1 MLEQLTLAFK
11 VIGDGLD
18 SLKKIDAQIDALKN
32 SMNNAKNSINSA
44 FSGLKSKINSVKQSI
59 ISFKNKISSTFSAL
73 KAKIVAN
80 FPAISKLRNGFIG
93 LRRGLGNFGN
103 YAQQQFQNSQNKAS
117 SFWRILRRIA
127 ATLAAGFTIKTAIE
141 GAGNIEQYRNTLE
154 TVLKDS
160 DMARKKLAWASRF
173 ANKTPF
179 ETEEVVGGMTKLQS
193 YGIEGDRILKTTNRT
208 YLEMIGDMAS
218 GMGKSFD
225 QAIEAIADARTGE
238 LERLKEFGITK
249 NMIAEFGK
257 SKGLEIFNSKGQIND
272 LELFNKTLFEMMDSR
287 FGGAMEKQAKT
298 FKGGLSTISGAAKSA
313 LSTLAGVNEFG
324 DIVENSPFQILRDK
338 VIIPFANTLV
348 RLQED
353 GTFTRWAENL
363 SNIFGEIINVGGKV
377 IDFIVKWKEVL
388 IPLASAFTGMLVIHE
403 VVKGIG
409 ALKNAMSFTMNSYM
423 LAIGAAITIG
433 VLLYRNWDL
442 IKAKLATLWGSIKA
456 FGVKIKDFFIKIWEK
471 IKSFGKALW
480 DLGKKM
486 FMLFTPFGLIITI
499 GKLVI
504 ENWDLIKAKL
514 AALWG
519 SIKAFGVKI
528 KDFFVKIWEKIKAF
542 GKALWD
548 IGKKMFML
556 FTPFGL
562 IIRVGKLII
571 ENWDLIKAKLAAL
584 WGSIKAFGVKIK
596 DFFVKIWEKIKAFG
610 KALWDI
616 GKKMFMLFTPFG
628 LIIRVGKLII
638 ENWDLIKAKLAA
650 LWGSIKA
657 FGVKI
662 KDFFIKIWEKI
673 KDFGKAL
680 WDVGK
685 KMFMLFTP
693 FGLIITIGKLVIENW
708 DLIKAKFKE
717 LGSYLYNKILD
728 IGNFFVGLRDK
739 AVDIFFKLI
748 DKLKEVWETMKS
760 TAASAFD
767 FILDYVAKIW
777 ENIKGFFSNLGQKI
791 KSLPGISWFF
801 DDSGEKK
808 ATTER
813 VYFEDTP
820 VVDGTHKTGLDYVP
834 FDGYIAELH
843 KGERV
848 LTAEENNAY
857 SSTESNEFSN
867 TSNSVNTKNS
877 NKSDKKVILNLTINM
892 PTTKAETDW
901 NRVGEIIVEKLE
913 DFMLQN
919 EIAKGDI

>member
-32 SMNNAKNSINSA
+32 SMNNTKNSISSA
-44 FSGLKSKINSVKQSI
+44 FSSLKNKISSVKQSI
-59 ISFKNKISSTFSAL
+59 VNFKNKIKSTFNTL
-73 KAKIVAN
+73 KAKIMAN

-103 YAQQQFQNSQNKAS
+103 YAQQQFQNSKEKAN
-117 SFWRILRRIA
+117 SFLGVLKRIA
-127 ATLAAGFTIKTAIE
+127 TTLAAGFTLKTAIE

-160 DMARKKLAWASRF
+160 NMARKKLAWASRF

-249 NMIAEFGK
+249 NMIADFGK
-257 SKGLEIFNSKGQIND
+257 SKGLEIFNNKGQIKD
-272 LELFNKTLFEMMDSR
+272 MELFNKTLFEMMNSR

-298 FKGGLSTISGAAKSA
+298 FRGGLSTISGAAKSA

-338 VIIPFANTLV
+338 VIIPFANTLIK
-348 RLQED
+348 LQED

-363 SNIFGEIINVGGKV
+363 SNIFGEIINIGGKV

-388 IPLASAFTGMLVIHE
+388 IPLASAIAGIFVINKII
-403 VVKGIG
+403 VLIG
-409 ALKNAMSFTMNSYM
+409 ALKTALSAFSFNPIM
-423 LAIGAAITIG
+423 LGIGAVIAIG

-442 IKAKLATLWGSIKA
+442 VKAKLASLRA
-456 FGVKIKDFFIKIWEK
+456 
-471 IKSFGKALW
+471 
-480 DLGKKM
+480 
-486 FMLFTPFGLIITI
+486 
-499 GKLVI
+499 
-504 ENWDLIKAKL
+504 
-514 AALWG
+514 
-519 SIKAFGVKI
+519 
-528 KDFFVKIWEKIKAF
+528 KIKAF
-542 GKALWD
+542 AKALWD
-548 IGKKMFML
+548 IGKKIFMWL
-556 FTPFGL
+556 SPIGL
-562 IIRVGKLII
+562 IITVGKLII
-571 ENWDLIKAKLAAL
+571 Q
-584 WGSIKAFGVKIK
+584 
-596 DFFVKIWEKIKAFG
+596 
-610 KALWDI
+610 
-616 GKKMFMLFTPFG
+616 
-628 LIIRVGKLII
+628 
-638 ENWDLIKAKLAA
+638 
-650 LWGSIKA
+650 
-657 FGVKI
+657 
-662 KDFFIKIWEKI
+662 
-673 KDFGKAL
+673 
-680 WDVGK
+680 
-685 KMFMLFTP
+685 
-693 FGLIITIGKLVIENW
+693 NW
-708 DLIKAKFKE
+708 DLIKAKFSE

-728 IGNFFVGLRDK
+728 IGNFFVGLKDK
-739 AVDIFFKLI
+739 AVDVFFKLIEKIKNIWEKIKGTFSTGFNFILNFLKDTWEKIKSKFTELKEYFYSKIQDIGSFFVGLKDKAISVFFKLI

-767 FILDYVAKIW
+767 FILDYVAQVW
-777 ENIKGFFSNLGQKI
+777 ENIKSFFSDLGQKI

-808 ATTER
+808 TTTKR

-820 VVDGTHKTGLDYVP
+820 VIDGTHKTGLDYVP

-848 LTAEENNAY
+848 LTAEENNTY
-857 SSTESNEFSN
+857 SNIENNSFSDVKSLVSNKS
-867 TSNSVNTKNS
+867 S
-877 NKSDKKVILNLTINM
+877 NKSDRKVILNLTINM
-892 PTTKAETDW
+892 PTTAKAETDW
-901 NRVGEIIVEKLE
+901 NRVGEIITEKLE
-913 DFMLQN
+913 DFMLQK

>member
-1 MLEQLTLAFK
+1 MLEQLSLVFK
-11 VIGDGLD
+11 VVGNGQVTLNQISSQIGN
-18 SLKKIDAQIDALKN
+18 LKN
-32 SMNNAKNSINSA
+32 NMSNFKNSVSSTFEN
-44 FSGLKSKINSVKQSI
+44 LKSTIGSVKQSLVA
-59 ISFKNKISSTFSAL
+59 FKNKISTTFNAL
-73 KAKIVAN
+73 KAKITAN
-80 FPAISKLRNGFIG
+80 FPAIGKIRNGFIS
-93 LRRGLGNFGN
+93 LRRSLGNFGN
-103 YAQQQFQNSQNKAS
+103 YAQQQFQKSKEKAS
-117 SFWRILRRIA
+117 TLLSVLKRIA
-127 ATLAAGFTIKTAIE
+127 TALAAGFTIKTAID

-160 DMARKKLAWASRF
+160 DMARRKLAWASRF
-173 ANKTPF
+173 ANRTPF
-179 ETEEVVGGMTKLQS
+179 ETNEVLSGMTKLQS
-193 YGIEGDRILKTTNRT
+193 YGIEGDRVLKTTNRT

-257 SKGLEIFNSKGQIND
+257 SKGLEIFNNKGQIND

-298 FKGGLSTISGAAKSA
+298 FKGGLSTISGATKSA

-353 GTFTRWAENL
+353 GTFTKWAENI
-363 SNIFGEIINVGGKV
+363 SNVFGEIINVGGKV

-409 ALKNAMSFTMNSYM
+409 ALKNAMSFTMNPYM

-471 IKSFGKALW
+471 IKA
-480 DLGKKM
+480 
-486 FMLFTPFGLIITI
+486 
-499 GKLVI
+499 
-504 ENWDLIKAKL
+504 
-514 AALWG
+514 
-519 SIKAFGVKI
+519 
-528 KDFFVKIWEKIKAF
+528 
-542 GKALWD
+542 
-548 IGKKMFML
+548 
-556 FTPFGL
+556 
-562 IIRVGKLII
+562 
-571 ENWDLIKAKLAAL
+571 
-584 WGSIKAFGVKIK
+584 
-596 DFFVKIWEKIKAFG
+596 
-610 KALWDI
+610 
-616 GKKMFMLFTPFG
+616 
-628 LIIRVGKLII
+628 
-638 ENWDLIKAKLAA
+638 
-650 LWGSIKA
+650 
-657 FGVKI
+657 
-662 KDFFIKIWEKI
+662 
-673 KDFGKAL
+673 FGKAL

-708 DLIKAKFKE
+708 DLIKVKLAALWGSIKAFGVKIKDFFIKIWEKIKAFGKALWDVGKKMFMLFTPFGLIITVGKLIIENWDLIKAKFAE
-717 LGSYLYNKILD
+717 LGSYLYNKIID
-728 IGNFFVGLRDK
+728 IGNFFIGLKDK
-739 AVDIFFKLI
+739 VVDVFFNLI

-777 ENIKGFFSNLGQKI
+777 ENIKGFFSGLGEKI

-801 DDSGEKK
+801 SDSEKK
-808 ATTER
+808 NTNS
-813 VYFEDTP
+813 P
-820 VVDGTHKTGLDYVP
+820 MIDGTHKTGLDYVP

-843 KGERV
+843 RGERV

-857 SSTESNEFSN
+857 SSAESNEFSN

-877 NKSDKKVILNLTINM
+877 NKSDKKIILNLTVNM
-892 PTTKAETDW
+892 SGTKEMDW
-901 NRVGEIIVEKLE
+901 NRIGEMIVEKLE
-913 DFMLQN
+913 DLMLQN
-919 EIAKGDI
+919 EIAKGEI

>member
-1 MLEQLTLAFK
+1 MLKEKIKVRKEESLAMLEQLTLAFK

-32 SMNNAKNSINSA
+32 SMNNAKNSISSA
-44 FSGLKSKINSVKQSI
+44 FSSLKSKINSVKQSI
-59 ISFKNKISSTFSAL
+59 INFKNKISSAFSAL
-73 KAKIVAN
+73 KAKITAN
-80 FPAISKLRNGFIG
+80 FPAISKLRNGFIA

-117 SFWRILRRIA
+117 SFWGILRRIA

-363 SNIFGEIINVGGKV
+363 SNIFGEIINIGGRV

-388 IPLASAFTGMLVIHE
+388 IPLASAITGLFVINK
-403 VVKGIG
+403 VIVLIG
-409 ALKNAMSFTMNSYM
+409 ALKTALSAFSFNPIM
-423 LAIGAAITIG
+423 LGIGAVIAIG

-442 IKAKLATLWGSIKA
+442 IKAKLASLWA
-456 FGVKIKDFFIKIWEK
+456 
-471 IKSFGKALW
+471 
-480 DLGKKM
+480 
-486 FMLFTPFGLIITI
+486 
-499 GKLVI
+499 
-504 ENWDLIKAKL
+504 
-514 AALWG
+514 
-519 SIKAFGVKI
+519 
-528 KDFFVKIWEKIKAF
+528 KIKAF
-542 GKALWD
+542 AKALWD
-548 IGKKMFML
+548 IGKKIFMWL
-556 FTPFGL
+556 SPIGL
-562 IIRVGKLII
+562 IITVGKLII
-571 ENWDLIKAKLAAL
+571 Q
-584 WGSIKAFGVKIK
+584 
-596 DFFVKIWEKIKAFG
+596 
-610 KALWDI
+610 
-616 GKKMFMLFTPFG
+616 
-628 LIIRVGKLII
+628 
-638 ENWDLIKAKLAA
+638 
-650 LWGSIKA
+650 
-657 FGVKI
+657 
-662 KDFFIKIWEKI
+662 
-673 KDFGKAL
+673 
-680 WDVGK
+680 
-685 KMFMLFTP
+685 
-693 FGLIITIGKLVIENW
+693 NW
-708 DLIKAKFKE
+708 DLIKAKFTE
-717 LGSYLYNKILD
+717 LGSYLYNKILG

-739 AVDIFFKLI
+739 AVDVFFKLI

-808 ATTER
+808 TTTER

-820 VVDGTHKTGLDYVP
+820 VIDGTHKTGLDYVP

-857 SSTESNEFSN
+857 SNAENNSFSDIKSST
-867 TSNSVNTKNS
+867 NTKNS
-877 NKSDKKVILNLTINM
+877 NKTDKRVILNITINM
-892 PTTKAETDW
+892 PTTAKAETDW
-901 NRVGEIIVEKLE
+901 NRVGEMIAEKLE

>member
-32 SMNNAKNSINSA
+32 SMNTAKNSISSA
-44 FSGLKSKINSVKQSI
+44 FSGLKNKINSVKQSI
-59 ISFKNKISSTFSAL
+59 VNFKNKISSTFSTL

-103 YAQQQFQNSQNKAS
+103 YAQQQFQNSKEKAN
-117 SFWRILRRIA
+117 SFLGVLKRIA
-127 ATLAAGFTIKTAIE
+127 TTLAAGFTLKTAIE

-173 ANKTPF
+173 ANRTPF
-179 ETEEVVGGMTKLQS
+179 ETDEVVGGMTKLQS
-193 YGIEGDRILKTTNRT
+193 YGIEGDRVLKTTNRT

-218 GMGKSFD
+218 GMGKSFE

-257 SKGLEIFNSKGQIND
+257 SKGLEIFNNKGQIND

-298 FKGGLSTISGAAKSA
+298 FKGGLSTISGATKSA
-313 LSTLAGVNEFG
+313 LATLAGVNEFG

-363 SNIFGEIINVGGKV
+363 SSIFGELISWGEKIIN
-377 IDFIVKWKEVL
+377 FIVKWKEIL
-388 IPLASAFTGMLVIHE
+388 IPLASAIAGLFVINK
-403 VVKGIG
+403 VIVLIG
-409 ALKNAMSFTMNSYM
+409 ALKTALAALSFNPIM
-423 LAIGAAITIG
+423 LAIGAVIAIG

-442 IKAKLATLWGSIKA
+442 VKEKLISLWD
-456 FGVKIKDFFIKIWEK
+456 KIKDFVKVF
-471 IKSFGKALW
+471 
-480 DLGKKM
+480 
-486 FMLFTPFGLIITI
+486 LFFSGIGLII
-499 GKLVI
+499 KLGQLLI
-504 ENWDLIKAKL
+504 EN
-514 AALWG
+514 
-519 SIKAFGVKI
+519 
-528 KDFFVKIWEKIKAF
+528 WEKIKAKLSSLWDKIKAF
-542 GKALWD
+542 AKALWD
-548 IGKKMFML
+548 IGKKIFMWL
-556 FTPFGL
+556 SPIGL
-562 IIRVGKLII
+562 IITVGKLII
-571 ENWDLIKAKLAAL
+571 ENWDLIKAKFA
-584 WGSIKAFGVKIK
+584 
-596 DFFVKIWEKIKAFG
+596 
-610 KALWDI
+610 
-616 GKKMFMLFTPFG
+616 
-628 LIIRVGKLII
+628 
-638 ENWDLIKAKLAA
+638 
-650 LWGSIKA
+650 
-657 FGVKI
+657 
-662 KDFFIKIWEKI
+662 
-673 KDFGKAL
+673 
-680 WDVGK
+680 
-685 KMFMLFTP
+685 
-693 FGLIITIGKLVIENW
+693 
-708 DLIKAKFKE
+708 E
-717 LGSYLYNKILD
+717 LGSYLYNKIID
-728 IGNFFVGLRDK
+728 IGNFFIGLKDK
-739 AVDIFFKLI
+739 VVDVFFNLI

-760 TAASAFD
+760 TTASAFD

-801 DDSGEKK
+801 NDSGEKK
-808 ATTER
+808 TTTER

-820 VVDGTHKTGLDYVP
+820 VVDGTHRTGLDYVP

-843 KGERV
+843 RGERV

-867 TSNSVNTKNS
+867 ISNSANTKNS
-877 NKSDKKVILNLTINM
+877 NKSDKKIILNLTVNM
-892 PTTKAETDW
+892 SGTKEMDW
-901 NRVGEIIVEKLE
+901 NRIGEMIVEKLE
-913 DFMLQN
+913 DLMLQN
-919 EIAKGDI
+919 DIAKGEI

>member
-59 ISFKNKISSTFSAL
+59 INFKNKISSTFSTL

-117 SFWRILRRIA
+117 SFWGILRRIA

-179 ETEEVVGGMTKLQS
+179 ETEEVVGGMVKLQS

-409 ALKNAMSFTMNSYM
+409 ALKNAMSFTMNPYM

-433 VLLYRNWDL
+433 VLLYR
-442 IKAKLATLWGSIKA
+442 
-456 FGVKIKDFFIKIWEK
+456 
-471 IKSFGKALW
+471 
-480 DLGKKM
+480 
-486 FMLFTPFGLIITI
+486 
-499 GKLVI
+499 
-504 ENWDLIKAKL
+504 
-514 AALWG
+514 
-519 SIKAFGVKI
+519 
-528 KDFFVKIWEKIKAF
+528 
-542 GKALWD
+542 
-548 IGKKMFML
+548 
-556 FTPFGL
+556 
-562 IIRVGKLII
+562 
-571 ENWDLIKAKLAAL
+571 
-584 WGSIKAFGVKIK
+584 
-596 DFFVKIWEKIKAFG
+596 
-610 KALWDI
+610 
-616 GKKMFMLFTPFG
+616 
-628 LIIRVGKLII
+628 
-638 ENWDLIKAKLAA
+638 NWDLIKAKLAA

-673 KDFGKAL
+673 KSFGKAL

-708 DLIKAKFKE
+708 DLIKAKFSE
-717 LGSYLYNKILD
+717 LTGYLYNKIID
-728 IGNFFVGLRDK
+728 IGNFFIGLKDK
-739 AVDIFFKLI
+739 AVDVFFKLI

-801 DDSGEKK
+801 DDSGKK
-808 ATTER
+808 NATTER

-857 SSTESNEFSN
+857 SNVENNSFSDIKSSAN
-867 TSNSVNTKNS
+867 NKSS
-877 NKSDKKVILNLTINM
+877 NKTDKKIILNLTINM
-892 PTTKAETDW
+892 PTTTKAETDW
-901 NRVGEIIVEKLE
+901 NRVGEMIAEKLE
-913 DFMLQN
+913 DFLLQN

>member
-1 MLEQLTLAFK
+1 MLEQLSLNFK

-32 SMNNAKNSINSA
+32 SMNNTKNSISSA
-44 FSGLKSKINSVKQSI
+44 FSSLKNKISSVKQSI
-59 ISFKNKISSTFSAL
+59 VNFKNKIKSTFNTL
-73 KAKIVAN
+73 KAKIIAN
-80 FPAISKLRNGFIG
+80 FPVISKLRSGFNG
-93 LRRGLGNFGN
+93 LRNRIGRFGN
-103 YAQQQFQNSQNKAS
+103 YAQRQFEASQQKANT
-117 SFWRILRRIA
+117 FFGIIKRIA
-127 ATLAAGFTIKTAIE
+127 GALAAGFTIKTAIE
-141 GAGNIEQYRNTLE
+141 GAANIEQYRNTLE
-154 TVLKDS
+154 TVLKDPN
-160 DMARKKLAWASRF
+160 MARKKLAWANRF

-225 QAIEAIADARTGE
+225 QAIEAVADARTGE

-249 NMIAEFGK
+249 NMIADFGK
-257 SKGLEIFNSKGQIND
+257 SKGLEIFNNKGQIKD
-272 LELFNKTLFEMMDSR
+272 MELFNKTLFEMMDSR

-298 FKGGLSTISGAAKSA
+298 FKGGLSTISGAMKST

-353 GTFTRWAENL
+353 GTFTKWAENI
-363 SNIFGEIINVGGKV
+363 SNVFGEIINVGGKV

-409 ALKNAMSFTMNSYM
+409 ALKNAMSFTMNPYM

-442 IKAKLATLWGSIKA
+442 IKAKLISL
-456 FGVKIKDFFIKIWEK
+456 WEK
-471 IKSFGKALW
+471 IKGFVKVFL
-480 DLGKKM
+480 
-486 FMLFTPFGLIITI
+486 LFSGIGLIIKL
-499 GKLVI
+499 GKLLVK
-504 ENWDLIKAKL
+504 NWDLIKAKL
-514 AALWG
+514 ASLW
-519 SIKAFGVKI
+519 A
-528 KDFFVKIWEKIKAF
+528 KIKAF

-548 IGKKMFML
+548 IGKKIFMWL
-556 FTPFGL
+556 SPIGL
-562 IIRVGKLII
+562 IITVGKLII
-571 ENWDLIKAKLAAL
+571 Q
-584 WGSIKAFGVKIK
+584 
-596 DFFVKIWEKIKAFG
+596 
-610 KALWDI
+610 
-616 GKKMFMLFTPFG
+616 
-628 LIIRVGKLII
+628 
-638 ENWDLIKAKLAA
+638 
-650 LWGSIKA
+650 
-657 FGVKI
+657 
-662 KDFFIKIWEKI
+662 
-673 KDFGKAL
+673 
-680 WDVGK
+680 
-685 KMFMLFTP
+685 
-693 FGLIITIGKLVIENW
+693 NW
-708 DLIKAKFKE
+708 DLIKAKFAE

-728 IGNFFVGLRDK
+728 IGGFFVGLKDK
-739 AVDIFFKLI
+739 AVDVFFKLI

-808 ATTER
+808 TTTER

-820 VVDGTHKTGLDYVP
+820 VLDGTHKTGLDYVP

-848 LTAEENNAY
+848 LTAEENNNY
-857 SSTESNEFSN
+857 SNVENNSFSDVKSSTSSK
-867 TSNSVNTKNS
+867 SS
-877 NKSDKKVILNLTINM
+877 NKSDRKVILNLTINI
-892 PTTKAETDW
+892 PSTPKIETDW
-901 NRVGEIIVEKLE
+901 NKVGEIIAEKLE

>member
-1 MLEQLTLAFK
+1 MLEQLSLVFK
-11 VIGDGLD
+11 VVGNGQVTLNQISSQIGN
-18 SLKKIDAQIDALKN
+18 LKN
-32 SMNNAKNSINSA
+32 NMSNFKNSVSSTFGN
-44 FSGLKSKINSVKQSI
+44 LKSSIGSVKQSLVA
-59 ISFKNKISSTFSAL
+59 FKNKISTTFNAL
-73 KAKIVAN
+73 KAKITAN
-80 FPAISKLRNGFIG
+80 FPAIGKIRNGFIS
-93 LRRGLGNFGN
+93 LRRSLGNFGN
-103 YAQQQFQNSQNKAS
+103 YAQQQFQKSKEKAS
-117 SFWRILRRIA
+117 TLLSVLKRIA
-127 ATLAAGFTIKTAIE
+127 TALAAGFTIKTAID

-160 DMARKKLAWASRF
+160 DMARRKLAWASRF
-173 ANKTPF
+173 ANRTPF
-179 ETEEVVGGMTKLQS
+179 ETNEVLSGMTKLQS
-193 YGIEGDRILKTTNRT
+193 YGIEGDRVLKTTNRT

-257 SKGLEIFNSKGQIND
+257 SKGLEIFNNKGQIND

-298 FKGGLSTISGAAKSA
+298 FKGGLSTISGATKSA

-409 ALKNAMSFTMNSYM
+409 ALKNAMSFTMNPYM

-471 IKSFGKALW
+471 IKAFGKALW
-480 DLGKKM
+480 DVGKKM

-528 KDFFVKIWEKIKAF
+528 KDFFIKIWEKIKA
-542 GKALWD
+542 
-548 IGKKMFML
+548 
-556 FTPFGL
+556 
-562 IIRVGKLII
+562 
-571 ENWDLIKAKLAAL
+571 
-584 WGSIKAFGVKIK
+584 
-596 DFFVKIWEKIKAFG
+596 
-610 KALWDI
+610 
-616 GKKMFMLFTPFG
+616 
-628 LIIRVGKLII
+628 
-638 ENWDLIKAKLAA
+638 
-650 LWGSIKA
+650 
-657 FGVKI
+657 
-662 KDFFIKIWEKI
+662 
-673 KDFGKAL
+673 FGKAL

-693 FGLIITIGKLVIENW
+693 FGLIITVGKLIIENW
-708 DLIKAKFKE
+708 DLIKAKFAE
-717 LGSYLYNKILD
+717 LGSYLYNKIID
-728 IGNFFVGLRDK
+728 IGNFFIGLKDK
-739 AVDIFFKLI
+739 VVDVFFNLI

-777 ENIKGFFSNLGQKI
+777 ESIKGFFSGLGEKI

-801 DDSGEKK
+801 SDSKK
-808 ATTER
+808 KNTNS
-813 VYFEDTP
+813 P
-820 VVDGTHKTGLDYVP
+820 MIDGTHKTGLDYVP

-843 KGERV
+843 RGERV
-848 LTAEENNAY
+848 LTAEENNVY
-857 SSTESNEFSN
+857 SSAESNEFSN

-877 NKSDKKVILNLTINM
+877 NKSDKKIILNLTVNM
-892 PTTKAETDW
+892 SGTKEMDW
-901 NRVGEIIVEKLE
+901 NRIGEMIVEKLE
-913 DFMLQN
+913 DLMLQN
-919 EIAKGDI
+919 EIAKGEI

>member
-32 SMNNAKNSINSA
+32 SMNTAKNSISSA
-44 FSGLKSKINSVKQSI
+44 FSGLKNKINSVKQSI
-59 ISFKNKISSTFSAL
+59 INFKNKISSTFSAL

-117 SFWRILRRIA
+117 SFWGILRRIA

-160 DMARKKLAWASRF
+160 NMARKKLAWASRF

-409 ALKNAMSFTMNSYM
+409 ALKNAMSFTMNPYM

-442 IKAKLATLWGSIKA
+442 IKVKLAALWGSIKA

-480 DLGKKM
+480 DVGKKI

-499 GKLVI
+499 GKL
-504 ENWDLIKAKL
+504 
-514 AALWG
+514 
-519 SIKAFGVKI
+519 
-528 KDFFVKIWEKIKAF
+528 
-542 GKALWD
+542 
-548 IGKKMFML
+548 
-556 FTPFGL
+556 
-562 IIRVGKLII
+562 II
-571 ENWDLIKAKLAAL
+571 ENWDLIKAKFSELA
-584 WGSIKAFGVKIK
+584 G
-596 DFFVKIWEKIKAFG
+596 
-610 KALWDI
+610 
-616 GKKMFMLFTPFG
+616 
-628 LIIRVGKLII
+628 
-638 ENWDLIKAKLAA
+638 
-650 LWGSIKA
+650 
-657 FGVKI
+657 
-662 KDFFIKIWEKI
+662 
-673 KDFGKAL
+673 
-680 WDVGK
+680 
-685 KMFMLFTP
+685 
-693 FGLIITIGKLVIENW
+693 
-708 DLIKAKFKE
+708 
-717 LGSYLYNKILD
+717 YLYNKIID
-728 IGNFFVGLRDK
+728 IGNFFIGLKDK
-739 AVDIFFKLI
+739 AVDVFFKLI

-767 FILDYVAKIW
+767 FILDYVAQVW

-808 ATTER
+808 TTTKR

-857 SSTESNEFSN
+857 SNIENNSFSDVKTSTNNKS
-867 TSNSVNTKNS
+867 S
-877 NKSDKKVILNLTINM
+877 NKTDKKIILNLTINM
-892 PTTKAETDW
+892 PTTAKAETDW
-901 NRVGEIIVEKLE
+901 NRVGEIITEKLE

>member
-1 MLEQLTLAFK
+1 
-11 VIGDGLD
+11 
-18 SLKKIDAQIDALKN
+18 
-32 SMNNAKNSINSA
+32 
-44 FSGLKSKINSVKQSI
+44 
-59 ISFKNKISSTFSAL
+59 
-73 KAKIVAN
+73 
-80 FPAISKLRNGFIG
+80 
-93 LRRGLGNFGN
+93 
-103 YAQQQFQNSQNKAS
+103 
-117 SFWRILRRIA
+117 
-127 ATLAAGFTIKTAIE
+127 
-141 GAGNIEQYRNTLE
+141 
-154 TVLKDS
+154 
-160 DMARKKLAWASRF
+160 MARKKLAWASRF

-225 QAIEAIADARTGE
+225 QAIEAVADARTGE

-298 FKGGLSTISGAAKSA
+298 FRGGLSTISGAAKSA

-388 IPLASAFTGMLVIHE
+388 IPLASAIAGIFVINKII
-403 VVKGIG
+403 VLIG
-409 ALKNAMSFTMNSYM
+409 ALKTALAGFSFNPIM
-423 LAIGAAITIG
+423 LGIGAVIAIG

-442 IKAKLATLWGSIKA
+442 IKAKLA
-456 FGVKIKDFFIKIWEK
+456 
-471 IKSFGKALW
+471 ALW
-480 DLGKKM
+480 R
-486 FMLFTPFGLIITI
+486 
-499 GKLVI
+499 
-504 ENWDLIKAKL
+504 
-514 AALWG
+514 

-528 KDFFVKIWEKIKAF
+528 KDFFVKIWEKIK
-542 GKALWD
+542 
-548 IGKKMFML
+548 
-556 FTPFGL
+556 
-562 IIRVGKLII
+562 
-571 ENWDLIKAKLAAL
+571 
-584 WGSIKAFGVKIK
+584 S
-596 DFFVKIWEKIKAFG
+596 
-610 KALWDI
+610 
-616 GKKMFMLFTPFG
+616 
-628 LIIRVGKLII
+628 
-638 ENWDLIKAKLAA
+638 
-650 LWGSIKA
+650 
-657 FGVKI
+657 
-662 KDFFIKIWEKI
+662 
-673 KDFGKAL
+673 FGKAL

-708 DLIKAKFKE
+708 DLIKTKFSE
-717 LGSYLYNKILD
+717 LAGYLYNKIID
-728 IGNFFVGLRDK
+728 IGNFFTGLKDK
-739 AVDIFFKLI
+739 AVDVFFKLI

-801 DDSGEKK
+801 DDSGKK
-808 ATTER
+808 NATTER

-820 VVDGTHKTGLDYVP
+820 VIDGTHKTGLDYVP

-843 KGERV
+843 RGERV

-857 SSTESNEFSN
+857 SNVENNSFSDVK
-867 TSNSVNTKNS
+867 TSKSIKNS
-877 NKSDKKVILNLTINM
+877 NKSDRRVILNLTINM
-892 PTTKAETDW
+892 PTTPKFEIDW
-901 NRVGEIIVEKLE
+901 NRVGEIIAEKLE

>member
-1 MLEQLTLAFK
+1 MLEQLSLVFK
-11 VIGDGLD
+11 VVGNGQVTLNQISSQIGN
-18 SLKKIDAQIDALKN
+18 LKN
-32 SMNNAKNSINSA
+32 NMSNFKNSVSSTFEN
-44 FSGLKSKINSVKQSI
+44 LKSTIGSVKQSLVA
-59 ISFKNKISSTFSAL
+59 FKNKISTTFNAL
-73 KAKIVAN
+73 KAKITAN
-80 FPAISKLRNGFIG
+80 FPAIGKIRNGFIS
-93 LRRGLGNFGN
+93 LRRSLGNFGN
-103 YAQQQFQNSQNKAS
+103 YAQQQFQKSKEKAS
-117 SFWRILRRIA
+117 TLLSVLKRIA
-127 ATLAAGFTIKTAIE
+127 TALAAGFTIKTAID

-160 DMARKKLAWASRF
+160 DMARRKLAWASRF

-193 YGIEGDRILKTTNRT
+193 YGIEGDRILKTTNKT

-257 SKGLEIFNSKGQIND
+257 SKGLEIFNNKGQIND

-298 FKGGLSTISGAAKSA
+298 FKGGLSTISGATKSA

-409 ALKNAMSFTMNSYM
+409 ALKNAMSFTMNPYM

-471 IKSFGKALW
+471 IKA
-480 DLGKKM
+480 
-486 FMLFTPFGLIITI
+486 
-499 GKLVI
+499 
-504 ENWDLIKAKL
+504 
-514 AALWG
+514 
-519 SIKAFGVKI
+519 
-528 KDFFVKIWEKIKAF
+528 
-542 GKALWD
+542 
-548 IGKKMFML
+548 
-556 FTPFGL
+556 
-562 IIRVGKLII
+562 
-571 ENWDLIKAKLAAL
+571 
-584 WGSIKAFGVKIK
+584 
-596 DFFVKIWEKIKAFG
+596 
-610 KALWDI
+610 
-616 GKKMFMLFTPFG
+616 
-628 LIIRVGKLII
+628 
-638 ENWDLIKAKLAA
+638 
-650 LWGSIKA
+650 
-657 FGVKI
+657 
-662 KDFFIKIWEKI
+662 
-673 KDFGKAL
+673 FGKAL

-693 FGLIITIGKLVIENW
+693 FGLIITVGKLIIENW
-708 DLIKAKFKE
+708 DLIKAKFAE
-717 LGSYLYNKILD
+717 LGSYLYNKIID
-728 IGNFFVGLRDK
+728 IGNFFIGLKDK
-739 AVDIFFKLI
+739 VVDVFFNLI

-777 ENIKGFFSNLGQKI
+777 ENIKGFFSGLGEKI

-801 DDSGEKK
+801 SDSEKK
-808 ATTER
+808 NTNS
-813 VYFEDTP
+813 P
-820 VVDGTHKTGLDYVP
+820 MIDGTHKTGLDYVP

-843 KGERV
+843 RGERV

-867 TSNSVNTKNS
+867 TSNSANTKNS
-877 NKSDKKVILNLTINM
+877 NKSDKKIILNLTVNM
-892 PTTKAETDW
+892 SGTKEMDW
-901 NRVGEIIVEKLE
+901 NRIGEMIVEKLE
-913 DFMLQN
+913 DLMLQN
-919 EIAKGDI
+919 DIAKGEI

>member
-32 SMNNAKNSINSA
+32 SMNNAKNSISSA
-44 FSGLKSKINSVKQSI
+44 FNGLKSKINSVKQSI
-59 ISFKNKISSTFSAL
+59 INFKNKISSTFSAL

-103 YAQQQFQNSQNKAS
+103 YAQQQFQNSKEKAN
-117 SFWRILRRIA
+117 SFLGVLKRIA
-127 ATLAAGFTIKTAIE
+127 TTLAAGFTLKTTIE

-179 ETEEVVGGMTKLQS
+179 ETEEVVGGMTRLQS

-225 QAIEAIADARTGE
+225 QAIEAVADARTGE

-257 SKGLEIFNSKGQIND
+257 SKGLEIFNNKGQIQD

-298 FKGGLSTISGAAKSA
+298 FRGGLSTISGAAKSA

-338 VIIPFANTLV
+338 VIIPFANTLIK
-348 RLQED
+348 LQED
-353 GTFTRWAENL
+353 GTFTKWAENL
-363 SNIFGEIINVGGKV
+363 SNIFGEIITVGGKV

-388 IPLASAFTGMLVIHE
+388 IPLASAIAGLFIINKVI
-403 VVKGIG
+403 VLIG
-409 ALKNAMSFTMNSYM
+409 ALKTALSAFSFSPIM
-423 LAIGAAITIG
+423 LGIGAVIAIG

-442 IKAKLATLWGSIKA
+442 IKEKLISL
-456 FGVKIKDFFIKIWEK
+456 WEK
-471 IKSFGKALW
+471 IKGFVKVFL
-480 DLGKKM
+480 
-486 FMLFTPFGLIITI
+486 LFSGIGLII
-499 GKLVI
+499 KLGQLLVK
-504 ENWDLIKAKL
+504 NWDLIKAKL
-514 AALWG
+514 ASLW
-519 SIKAFGVKI
+519 A
-528 KDFFVKIWEKIKAF
+528 KIKAF

-548 IGKKMFML
+548 IGKKIFMWL
-556 FTPFGL
+556 SPIGL
-562 IIRVGKLII
+562 IITVGKLII
-571 ENWDLIKAKLAAL
+571 Q
-584 WGSIKAFGVKIK
+584 
-596 DFFVKIWEKIKAFG
+596 
-610 KALWDI
+610 
-616 GKKMFMLFTPFG
+616 
-628 LIIRVGKLII
+628 
-638 ENWDLIKAKLAA
+638 
-650 LWGSIKA
+650 
-657 FGVKI
+657 
-662 KDFFIKIWEKI
+662 
-673 KDFGKAL
+673 
-680 WDVGK
+680 
-685 KMFMLFTP
+685 
-693 FGLIITIGKLVIENW
+693 NW
-708 DLIKAKFKE
+708 DLIKAKFSE

-728 IGNFFVGLRDK
+728 IGNFFIGLKDK
-739 AVDIFFKLI
+739 AVDVFFKLI

-808 ATTER
+808 TTTER

-843 KGERV
+843 RGERV

-857 SSTESNEFSN
+857 SNVENNSFSDVKTL
-867 TSNSVNTKNS
+867 TSSKNS
-877 NKSDKKVILNLTINM
+877 NKSDRKVILNLTINM
-892 PTTKAETDW
+892 PTTPKVETDW
-901 NRVGEIIVEKLE
+901 NRVGEIIAEKLE

>member
-18 SLKKIDAQIDALKN
+18 SLKKIDAQLDALKN
-32 SMNNAKNSINSA
+32 SMNNTKNSISSA
-44 FSGLKSKINSVKQSI
+44 FSSLKNKISSVKQSI
-59 ISFKNKISSTFSAL
+59 VNFKNKIKSTFNTL
-73 KAKIVAN
+73 KTKIIAN
-80 FPAISKLRNGFIG
+80 FPVISKLRSGFNG
-93 LRRGLGNFGN
+93 LRNRIGRFGN
-103 YAQQQFQNSQNKAS
+103 YAQRQFEASQQKANT
-117 SFWRILRRIA
+117 FFGIIKRIA
-127 ATLAAGFTIKTAIE
+127 GALAAGFTIKTAIE
-141 GAGNIEQYRNTLE
+141 GAANIEQYRNTLE
-154 TVLKDS
+154 TVLKDPN
-160 DMARKKLAWASRF
+160 MARKKLAWANRF

-225 QAIEAIADARTGE
+225 QAIEAVADARTGE

-249 NMIAEFGK
+249 NMIADFGK
-257 SKGLEIFNSKGQIND
+257 NKGLEIFNNKGQIKD
-272 LELFNKTLFEMMDSR
+272 MELFNKTLFEMMDSR

-298 FKGGLSTISGAAKSA
+298 FKGGLSTISGAMKST

-353 GTFTRWAENL
+353 GTFTKWAENI
-363 SNIFGEIINVGGKV
+363 SNVFGEIINVGGKV

-388 IPLASAFTGMLVIHE
+388 IPLASAIAGIFVINKII
-403 VVKGIG
+403 VLIG
-409 ALKNAMSFTMNSYM
+409 ALKTALAGLSFNPIM
-423 LAIGAAITIG
+423 LGIGAVIAIG

-471 IKSFGKALW
+471 IK
-480 DLGKKM
+480 
-486 FMLFTPFGLIITI
+486 
-499 GKLVI
+499 
-504 ENWDLIKAKL
+504 
-514 AALWG
+514 
-519 SIKAFGVKI
+519 
-528 KDFFVKIWEKIKAF
+528 AF

-562 IIRVGKLII
+562 IITI
-571 ENWDLIKAKLAAL
+571 
-584 WGSIKAFGVKIK
+584 
-596 DFFVKIWEKIKAFG
+596 
-610 KALWDI
+610 
-616 GKKMFMLFTPFG
+616 
-628 LIIRVGKLII
+628 GKLII

-708 DLIKAKFKE
+708 DLIKTKFSE
-717 LGSYLYNKILD
+717 LAGYLYNKIID
-728 IGNFFVGLRDK
+728 IGNFFIGLKDK
-739 AVDIFFKLI
+739 AVDVFFKLI

-801 DDSGEKK
+801 DDSGKK
-808 ATTER
+808 NATTER

-857 SSTESNEFSN
+857 SNVENNSFSDIKSSAN
-867 TSNSVNTKNS
+867 NKSS
-877 NKSDKKVILNLTINM
+877 NKTDKKIILNLTINM

-901 NRVGEIIVEKLE
+901 NRVGEMIAEKLE
-913 DFMLQN
+913 DFLLQN

>member
-1 MLEQLTLAFK
+1 MLEQLSLVFK
-11 VIGDGLD
+11 VVGNGQASLNQISSQIGN
-18 SLKKIDAQIDALKN
+18 LKNNMSNLKN
-32 SMNNAKNSINSA
+32 SVSSTFGN
-44 FSGLKSKINSVKQSI
+44 LKSTIGSVKQSLVA
-59 ISFKNKISSTFSAL
+59 FKNKISTTFNAL
-73 KAKIVAN
+73 KAKITAN
-80 FPAISKLRNGFIG
+80 FPAIGKIRNGFIS
-93 LRRGLGNFGN
+93 LRRSLGNFGN
-103 YAQQQFQNSQNKAS
+103 YAQQQFQKSKEKAS
-117 SFWRILRRIA
+117 TLLSVLKRIA
-127 ATLAAGFTIKTAIE
+127 TALAAGFTIKTAID

-160 DMARKKLAWASRF
+160 DMARRKLAWASRF
-173 ANKTPF
+173 ANRTPF
-179 ETEEVVGGMTKLQS
+179 ETNEVLSGMTKLQS
-193 YGIEGDRILKTTNRT
+193 YGIEGDRVLKTTNRT

-257 SKGLEIFNSKGQIND
+257 SKGLEIFNNKGQIND

-298 FKGGLSTISGAAKSA
+298 FKGGLSTISGATKSA

-353 GTFTRWAENL
+353 GTFTKWAENI
-363 SNIFGEIINVGGKV
+363 SNVFGEIINVGGKV

-409 ALKNAMSFTMNSYM
+409 ALKNAMSFTMNPYM

-471 IKSFGKALW
+471 IKA
-480 DLGKKM
+480 
-486 FMLFTPFGLIITI
+486 
-499 GKLVI
+499 
-504 ENWDLIKAKL
+504 
-514 AALWG
+514 
-519 SIKAFGVKI
+519 
-528 KDFFVKIWEKIKAF
+528 
-542 GKALWD
+542 
-548 IGKKMFML
+548 
-556 FTPFGL
+556 
-562 IIRVGKLII
+562 
-571 ENWDLIKAKLAAL
+571 
-584 WGSIKAFGVKIK
+584 
-596 DFFVKIWEKIKAFG
+596 
-610 KALWDI
+610 
-616 GKKMFMLFTPFG
+616 
-628 LIIRVGKLII
+628 
-638 ENWDLIKAKLAA
+638 
-650 LWGSIKA
+650 
-657 FGVKI
+657 
-662 KDFFIKIWEKI
+662 
-673 KDFGKAL
+673 FGKAL

-708 DLIKAKFKE
+708 DLIKVKLAALWGSIKAFGVKIKDFFIKIWEKIKSFGKALWDVGKKMFMLFTPFGLIITVGKLIIENWDLIKAKFAE
-717 LGSYLYNKILD
+717 LGSYLYNKIID
-728 IGNFFVGLRDK
+728 IGNFFIGLKDK
-739 AVDIFFKLI
+739 VVDVFFNLI

-777 ENIKGFFSNLGQKI
+777 ENIKGFFSGLGEKI

-801 DDSGEKK
+801 SDSEKK
-808 ATTER
+808 NTNS
-813 VYFEDTP
+813 P
-820 VVDGTHKTGLDYVP
+820 MIDGTHKTGLDYVP

-843 KGERV
+843 RGERV

-857 SSTESNEFSN
+857 SSAESNEFSN

-877 NKSDKKVILNLTINM
+877 NKSDKKIILNLTVNM
-892 PTTKAETDW
+892 SGTKEMDW
-901 NRVGEIIVEKLE
+901 NRIGEMIVEKLE
-913 DFMLQN
+913 DLMLQN
-919 EIAKGDI
+919 EIAKGEI

>member
-32 SMNNAKNSINSA
+32 SMSNAKNSISSA
-44 FSGLKSKINSVKQSI
+44 FSSLKSKINSVKQSI
-59 ISFKNKISSTFSAL
+59 INFKNKISSTFSGL

-103 YAQQQFQNSQNKAS
+103 YAQQQFQNSKEKAN
-117 SFWRILRRIA
+117 SFLGVLKRIA
-127 ATLAAGFTIKTAIE
+127 ATLAAGFTLKTAIE

-225 QAIEAIADARTGE
+225 QAIEAVADARTGE

-257 SKGLEIFNSKGQIND
+257 SKGLEIFNNKGQIQD

-313 LSTLAGVNEFG
+313 LSTLVGVNEFG

-353 GTFTRWAENL
+353 GTFTKWAENI
-363 SNIFGEIINVGGKV
+363 SNVFGEIINVGGKV

-409 ALKNAMSFTMNSYM
+409 ALKNAMSFTMNPYM

-433 VLLYRNWDL
+433 VLLYR
-442 IKAKLATLWGSIKA
+442 
-456 FGVKIKDFFIKIWEK
+456 
-471 IKSFGKALW
+471 
-480 DLGKKM
+480 
-486 FMLFTPFGLIITI
+486 
-499 GKLVI
+499 
-504 ENWDLIKAKL
+504 
-514 AALWG
+514 
-519 SIKAFGVKI
+519 
-528 KDFFVKIWEKIKAF
+528 
-542 GKALWD
+542 
-548 IGKKMFML
+548 
-556 FTPFGL
+556 
-562 IIRVGKLII
+562 
-571 ENWDLIKAKLAAL
+571 
-584 WGSIKAFGVKIK
+584 
-596 DFFVKIWEKIKAFG
+596 
-610 KALWDI
+610 
-616 GKKMFMLFTPFG
+616 
-628 LIIRVGKLII
+628 
-638 ENWDLIKAKLAA
+638 NWDLIKAKLAA

-673 KDFGKAL
+673 KSFGKAL

-708 DLIKAKFKE
+708 DLIKAKLASLWAKIKVFAKALWDIGKKIFMWLSPIGLIITVGKLIIQNWDLIKAKFTE

-808 ATTER
+808 TTTER

-820 VVDGTHKTGLDYVP
+820 VIDGTHKTGLDYVP

-857 SSTESNEFSN
+857 SNVENNSFSDIKSST
-867 TSNSVNTKNS
+867 NTKNS
-877 NKSDKKVILNLTINM
+877 NKTDKRVILNLTINM
-892 PTTKAETDW
+892 PTTTKAETDW
-901 NRVGEIIVEKLE
+901 NRVGEMIVEKLE

>member
-59 ISFKNKISSTFSAL
+59 INFKNKISSTFRTL

-103 YAQQQFQNSQNKAS
+103 YAQQQFQNSREKAN
-117 SFWRILRRIA
+117 SFLGVLKRIA
-127 ATLAAGFTIKTAIE
+127 TTLAAGFTLKTAIE

-160 DMARKKLAWASRF
+160 NMARKKLAWASRF

-225 QAIEAIADARTGE
+225 QAIEAVADARTGE

-313 LSTLAGVNEFG
+313 LSTLAGINEFG

-348 RLQED
+348 KLQED
-353 GTFTRWAENL
+353 GTFTRWAENI
-363 SNIFGEIINVGGKV
+363 SNVFGEIINVGGKV

-388 IPLASAFTGMLVIHE
+388 IPLASAIAGIFVINKII
-403 VVKGIG
+403 VLIG
-409 ALKNAMSFTMNSYM
+409 ALKTALAGFSFNPIM
-423 LAIGAAITIG
+423 LGIGAVIAIG
-433 VLLYRNWDL
+433 VLLYR
-442 IKAKLATLWGSIKA
+442 
-456 FGVKIKDFFIKIWEK
+456 
-471 IKSFGKALW
+471 
-480 DLGKKM
+480 
-486 FMLFTPFGLIITI
+486 
-499 GKLVI
+499 
-504 ENWDLIKAKL
+504 
-514 AALWG
+514 
-519 SIKAFGVKI
+519 
-528 KDFFVKIWEKIKAF
+528 
-542 GKALWD
+542 
-548 IGKKMFML
+548 
-556 FTPFGL
+556 
-562 IIRVGKLII
+562 
-571 ENWDLIKAKLAAL
+571 NWDLIKAKLAAL

-857 SSTESNEFSN
+857 LSTESNEFSN

>member
-32 SMNNAKNSINSA
+32 NMNTAKNSISSA
-44 FSGLKSKINSVKQSI
+44 FSGLKNKINSVKQSI
-59 ISFKNKISSTFSAL
+59 VNFKNKISSTFSTL

-103 YAQQQFQNSQNKAS
+103 YAQQQFQNSKEKAN
-117 SFWRILRRIA
+117 SFLGVLKRIA
-127 ATLAAGFTIKTAIE
+127 TTLAAGFTLKTAIE

-160 DMARKKLAWASRF
+160 NKARKKLAWASRF

-225 QAIEAIADARTGE
+225 QAIEAVADARTGE

-338 VIIPFANTLV
+338 VIIPFSNTLV
-348 RLQED
+348 KLQED

-363 SNIFGEIINVGGKV
+363 SNIFGEIINIGGKI

-388 IPLASAFTGMLVIHE
+388 IPLASAIAGIFVINKII
-403 VVKGIG
+403 VLIG
-409 ALKNAMSFTMNSYM
+409 ALKTALAGFSFNPIM
-423 LAIGAAITIG
+423 LGIGAVIAIG

-442 IKAKLATLWGSIKA
+442 IKAKLAALWESIKA
-456 FGVKIKDFFIKIWEK
+456 FGAKIK
-471 IKSFGKALW
+471 
-480 DLGKKM
+480 
-486 FMLFTPFGLIITI
+486 
-499 GKLVI
+499 
-504 ENWDLIKAKL
+504 N
-514 AALWG
+514 
-519 SIKAFGVKI
+519 
-528 KDFFVKIWEKIKAF
+528 FFVKIWEKIKAF

-556 FTPFGL
+556 FTPFAL

-571 ENWDLIKAKLAAL
+571 ENWDLIKAKFISVFI
-584 WGSIKAFGVKIK
+584 SISSFLK
-596 DFFVKIWEKIKAFG
+596 DIWEEIKNKFS
-610 KALWDI
+610 
-616 GKKMFMLFTPFG
+616 
-628 LIIRVGKLII
+628 KLGVYFYS
-638 ENWDLIKAKLAA
+638 KLQ
-650 LWGSIKA
+650 
-657 FGVKI
+657 
-662 KDFFIKIWEKI
+662 
-673 KDFGKAL
+673 
-680 WDVGK
+680 
-685 KMFMLFTP
+685 T
-693 FGLIITIGKLVIENW
+693 
-708 DLIKAKFKE
+708 
-717 LGSYLYNKILD
+717 
-728 IGNFFVGLRDK
+728 IGNFFVGLKDKVVGIFNKLINKLKSIWEKIKSTFSSVFNYISNFLKDTWEGIKTKFSELGTYFYSKLQTIGNFFIGLKDK

-808 ATTER
+808 TTTER
-813 VYFEDTP
+813 VYFEDTL
-820 VVDGTHKTGLDYVP
+820 VIDGTHKTGLDYVP

-857 SSTESNEFSN
+857 SNVENNSFSDVKSST
-867 TSNSVNTKNS
+867 NTKNS
-877 NKSDKKVILNLTINM
+877 NKTDKRVILNLTINM
-892 PTTKAETDW
+892 PTTTKAETDW

>member
-32 SMNNAKNSINSA
+32 SMNNTKNSISSA
-44 FSGLKSKINSVKQSI
+44 FSGLKNKINSVKQNI
-59 ISFKNKISSTFSAL
+59 VNFKNKISSTFSAL

-80 FPAISKLRNGFIG
+80 FPAILKLRNGFIG

-103 YAQQQFQNSQNKAS
+103 YAQQQFQNSREKAN
-117 SFWRILRRIA
+117 SFLGVLKRIA
-127 ATLAAGFTIKTAIE
+127 TTLAAGFTLKTAIE

-160 DMARKKLAWASRF
+160 NMARKKLAWASRF

-225 QAIEAIADARTGE
+225 QAIEAVADARTGE

-313 LSTLAGVNEFG
+313 LSTLAGINEFG

-388 IPLASAFTGMLVIHE
+388 IPLASAIAGIFVINKII
-403 VVKGIG
+403 VLIG
-409 ALKNAMSFTMNSYM
+409 ALKTALAGFSFNPIM
-423 LAIGAAITIG
+423 LGIGAVIAIG
-433 VLLYRNWDL
+433 VLLYR
-442 IKAKLATLWGSIKA
+442 
-456 FGVKIKDFFIKIWEK
+456 
-471 IKSFGKALW
+471 
-480 DLGKKM
+480 
-486 FMLFTPFGLIITI
+486 
-499 GKLVI
+499 
-504 ENWDLIKAKL
+504 NWDLIKAKL

-528 KDFFVKIWEKIKAF
+528 KDFFVKIWEKIK
-542 GKALWD
+542 
-548 IGKKMFML
+548 
-556 FTPFGL
+556 
-562 IIRVGKLII
+562 
-571 ENWDLIKAKLAAL
+571 
-584 WGSIKAFGVKIK
+584 S
-596 DFFVKIWEKIKAFG
+596 
-610 KALWDI
+610 
-616 GKKMFMLFTPFG
+616 
-628 LIIRVGKLII
+628 
-638 ENWDLIKAKLAA
+638 
-650 LWGSIKA
+650 
-657 FGVKI
+657 
-662 KDFFIKIWEKI
+662 
-673 KDFGKAL
+673 FGKAL

-685 KMFMLFTP
+685 KIFMLFTP
-693 FGLIITIGKLVIENW
+693 FGLIITIGKLIIENW
-708 DLIKAKFKE
+708 DLIKAKFSE

-728 IGNFFVGLRDK
+728 IGNFFIGLKDK
-739 AVDIFFKLI
+739 AVDVFFKLI

-801 DDSGEKK
+801 DDSGKK
-808 ATTER
+808 NATTER

-820 VVDGTHKTGLDYVP
+820 VIDGTHKTGLDYVP

-848 LTAEENNAY
+848 LTAEENNTY
-857 SSTESNEFSN
+857 SNIENNSFSDIKSST
-867 TSNSVNTKNS
+867 NSKRS
-877 NKSDKKVILNLTINM
+877 SKSDKKVILNLTINM

>member
-18 SLKKIDAQIDALKN
+18 SLKKIDAQLDALKN
-32 SMNNAKNSINSA
+32 SMNNTKNSISSA
-44 FSGLKSKINSVKQSI
+44 FSSLKNKISTIKQSI
-59 ISFKNKISSTFSAL
+59 VNFKNKIKSTFNTL
-73 KAKIVAN
+73 KTKIIAN
-80 FPAISKLRNGFIG
+80 FPVISKLRSGFNG
-93 LRRGLGNFGN
+93 LRNRIGRFGN
-103 YAQQQFQNSQNKAS
+103 YAQRQFEASQQKANT
-117 SFWRILRRIA
+117 FFGIIKRIA
-127 ATLAAGFTIKTAIE
+127 GALAAGFTIKTAIE
-141 GAGNIEQYRNTLE
+141 GAANIEQYRNTLE
-154 TVLKDS
+154 TVLKDPN
-160 DMARKKLAWASRF
+160 MARKKLAWANRF

-225 QAIEAIADARTGE
+225 QAIEAVADARTGE

-249 NMIAEFGK
+249 NMIADFGK
-257 SKGLEIFNSKGQIND
+257 NKGLEIFNNKGQIKD
-272 LELFNKTLFEMMDSR
+272 MELFNKTLFEMMDSR

-298 FKGGLSTISGAAKSA
+298 FKGGLSTISGAMKST

-353 GTFTRWAENL
+353 GTFTKWAENI

-388 IPLASAFTGMLVIHE
+388 IPLASAIAGIFVINKII
-403 VVKGIG
+403 VLIG
-409 ALKNAMSFTMNSYM
+409 ALKTALAGLSFNPIM
-423 LAIGAAITIG
+423 LGIGAVIAIG

-480 DLGKKM
+480 D
-486 FMLFTPFGLIITI
+486 
-499 GKLVI
+499 
-504 ENWDLIKAKL
+504 
-514 AALWG
+514 
-519 SIKAFGVKI
+519 
-528 KDFFVKIWEKIKAF
+528 
-542 GKALWD
+542 
-548 IGKKMFML
+548 
-556 FTPFGL
+556 
-562 IIRVGKLII
+562 
-571 ENWDLIKAKLAAL
+571 
-584 WGSIKAFGVKIK
+584 
-596 DFFVKIWEKIKAFG
+596 
-610 KALWDI
+610 
-616 GKKMFMLFTPFG
+616 
-628 LIIRVGKLII
+628 
-638 ENWDLIKAKLAA
+638 
-650 LWGSIKA
+650 
-657 FGVKI
+657 
-662 KDFFIKIWEKI
+662 
-673 KDFGKAL
+673 
-680 WDVGK
+680 VGK

-693 FGLIITIGKLVIENW
+693 FGLIITVGKLIIENW
-708 DLIKAKFKE
+708 DLIKAKFAE
-717 LGSYLYNKILD
+717 LGSYLYNKIID
-728 IGNFFVGLRDK
+728 IGNFFIGLKDK
-739 AVDIFFKLI
+739 VVDVFFNLI

-801 DDSGEKK
+801 DDSGKK
-808 ATTER
+808 NATTER

-857 SSTESNEFSN
+857 SNVENNSFSDIKSSAN
-867 TSNSVNTKNS
+867 NKSS
-877 NKSDKKVILNLTINM
+877 NKTDKKIILNLTINM
-892 PTTKAETDW
+892 PTTTKAETDW
-901 NRVGEIIVEKLE
+901 NRVGEMIAEKLE
-913 DFMLQN
+913 DFLLQN

>member
-32 SMNNAKNSINSA
+32 NMNTAKNSISSA
-44 FSGLKSKINSVKQSI
+44 FSGLKNKINSVKQSI
-59 ISFKNKISSTFSAL
+59 VNFKNKISSTFSTL

-103 YAQQQFQNSQNKAS
+103 YAQQQFQNSKEKAN
-117 SFWRILRRIA
+117 SFLGVLKRIA
-127 ATLAAGFTIKTAIE
+127 TTLAAGFTLKTAIE

-160 DMARKKLAWASRF
+160 NKARKKLAWASRF

-225 QAIEAIADARTGE
+225 QAIEAVADARTGE

-348 RLQED
+348 KLQED
-353 GTFTRWAENL
+353 GTFTKWAENL
-363 SNIFGEIINVGGKV
+363 SNIFGEIINIGGKV

-388 IPLASAFTGMLVIHE
+388 IPLASAIAGIFVINKII
-403 VVKGIG
+403 VLIG
-409 ALKNAMSFTMNSYM
+409 ALKTALAGFSFNPIM
-423 LAIGAAITIG
+423 LGIGAVIAIG

-442 IKAKLATLWGSIKA
+442 IKVKLAALWGSIKA

-480 DLGKKM
+480 D
-486 FMLFTPFGLIITI
+486 
-499 GKLVI
+499 
-504 ENWDLIKAKL
+504 
-514 AALWG
+514 
-519 SIKAFGVKI
+519 
-528 KDFFVKIWEKIKAF
+528 
-542 GKALWD
+542 
-548 IGKKMFML
+548 
-556 FTPFGL
+556 
-562 IIRVGKLII
+562 
-571 ENWDLIKAKLAAL
+571 
-584 WGSIKAFGVKIK
+584 
-596 DFFVKIWEKIKAFG
+596 
-610 KALWDI
+610 
-616 GKKMFMLFTPFG
+616 
-628 LIIRVGKLII
+628 
-638 ENWDLIKAKLAA
+638 
-650 LWGSIKA
+650 
-657 FGVKI
+657 
-662 KDFFIKIWEKI
+662 
-673 KDFGKAL
+673 
-680 WDVGK
+680 VGK

-693 FGLIITIGKLVIENW
+693 FGLIITIGKLIIENW
-708 DLIKAKFKE
+708 DLIKTKFSE
-717 LGSYLYNKILD
+717 LAGYLYNKIID
-728 IGNFFVGLRDK
+728 IGNFFIGLKDK
-739 AVDIFFKLI
+739 AVDVFFKLI

-801 DDSGEKK
+801 DDSGKK
-808 ATTER
+808 NATTER

-820 VVDGTHKTGLDYVP
+820 VIDGTHKTGLDYVP

-848 LTAEENNAY
+848 LTAEENNTY
-857 SSTESNEFSN
+857 SNIENNSFSDIKSST
-867 TSNSVNTKNS
+867 NSKRS
-877 NKSDKKVILNLTINM
+877 SKSDKKVILNLTINM

>member
-32 SMNNAKNSINSA
+32 SMNTAKNSISSA
-44 FSGLKSKINSVKQSI
+44 FSGLKNKINSVKQSI
-59 ISFKNKISSTFSAL
+59 VNFKNKISSTFSTL

-103 YAQQQFQNSQNKAS
+103 YAQQQFQNSKEKAN
-117 SFWRILRRIA
+117 SFLGVLKRIA
-127 ATLAAGFTIKTAIE
+127 TTLAAGFILKTAIE

-225 QAIEAIADARTGE
+225 QAIEAVADARTGE

-257 SKGLEIFNSKGQIND
+257 SKGLEIFNNKGQIQD

-298 FKGGLSTISGAAKSA
+298 FRGGLSTISGAAKSA

-338 VIIPFANTLV
+338 VIIPFANTLIK
-348 RLQED
+348 LQEN
-353 GTFTRWAENL
+353 GTFTGWAENL

-377 IDFIVKWKEVL
+377 IDFITRWKEVL
-388 IPLASAFTGMLVIHE
+388 IPLASAIAGIFVINKII
-403 VVKGIG
+403 VLIG
-409 ALKNAMSFTMNSYM
+409 ALKTALGAFSFNPIMFG
-423 LAIGAAITIG
+423 IGAVIAIG

-442 IKAKLATLWGSIKA
+442 IKEKLISL
-456 FGVKIKDFFIKIWEK
+456 WEK
-471 IKSFGKALW
+471 IKGFVKVFL
-480 DLGKKM
+480 
-486 FMLFTPFGLIITI
+486 LFSGIGLII
-499 GKLVI
+499 KLGQLLVK
-504 ENWDLIKAKL
+504 NWDLIKAKL
-514 AALWG
+514 ASLW
-519 SIKAFGVKI
+519 A
-528 KDFFVKIWEKIKAF
+528 KIKAF
-542 GKALWD
+542 AKALWD
-548 IGKKMFML
+548 IGKKIFMWL
-556 FTPFGL
+556 SPIGL
-562 IIRVGKLII
+562 IITVGKLII
-571 ENWDLIKAKLAAL
+571 ENWDI
-584 WGSIKAFGVKIK
+584 
-596 DFFVKIWEKIKAFG
+596 
-610 KALWDI
+610 
-616 GKKMFMLFTPFG
+616 
-628 LIIRVGKLII
+628 
-638 ENWDLIKAKLAA
+638 
-650 LWGSIKA
+650 
-657 FGVKI
+657 
-662 KDFFIKIWEKI
+662 
-673 KDFGKAL
+673 
-680 WDVGK
+680 
-685 KMFMLFTP
+685 
-693 FGLIITIGKLVIENW
+693 
-708 DLIKAKFKE
+708 IKAKFAE
-717 LGSYLYNKILD
+717 LGSYLYNKIID
-728 IGNFFVGLRDK
+728 IGNFFIGLKDK
-739 AVDIFFKLI
+739 VVDVFFNLI

-801 DDSGEKK
+801 NDSGEKK
-808 ATTER
+808 TTTER

-820 VVDGTHKTGLDYVP
+820 VVDGTHRTGLDYVP

-843 KGERV
+843 RGERV
-848 LTAEENNAY
+848 LTAEENNTY
-857 SSTESNEFSN
+857 SNVENNSFSDVKTSTSS
-867 TSNSVNTKNS
+867 KNS
-877 NKSDKKVILNLTINM
+877 NKSDRKVILNLTINM
-892 PTTKAETDW
+892 PTTPKVETDW
-901 NRVGEIIVEKLE
+901 NRVGEIIAEKFE
-913 DFMLQN
+913 EFMLQN

>member
-32 SMNNAKNSINSA
+32 SMNTAKNSISSA
-44 FSGLKSKINSVKQSI
+44 FSGLKNKINSVKQSI
-59 ISFKNKISSTFSAL
+59 VNFKNKISSTFSTL

-103 YAQQQFQNSQNKAS
+103 YAQQQFQNSKEKAN
-117 SFWRILRRIA
+117 SFLGVLKRIA
-127 ATLAAGFTIKTAIE
+127 TTLAAGFTLKTAIE

-173 ANKTPF
+173 ANRTPF
-179 ETEEVVGGMTKLQS
+179 ETDEVVGGMTKLQS
-193 YGIEGDRILKTTNRT
+193 YGIEGDRVLKTTNRT

-257 SKGLEIFNSKGQIND
+257 SKGLEIFNNKGQIND

-298 FKGGLSTISGAAKSA
+298 FKGGLSTISGATKSA
-313 LSTLAGVNEFG
+313 LATLAGVNEFG

-363 SNIFGEIINVGGKV
+363 SSIFGELISWGEKIIN
-377 IDFIVKWKEVL
+377 FIVKWKEIL
-388 IPLASAFTGMLVIHE
+388 IPLASAIAGLFVINK
-403 VVKGIG
+403 VIVLIG
-409 ALKNAMSFTMNSYM
+409 ALKTALAALSFNPIM
-423 LAIGAAITIG
+423 LAIGAVIAIG

-442 IKAKLATLWGSIKA
+442 VKEKLISLWD
-456 FGVKIKDFFIKIWEK
+456 KIKGFVKVFLFFSGI
-471 IKSFGKALW
+471 
-480 DLGKKM
+480 
-486 FMLFTPFGLIITI
+486 GLII
-499 GKLVI
+499 KLGQLLI
-504 ENWDLIKAKL
+504 EN
-514 AALWG
+514 
-519 SIKAFGVKI
+519 
-528 KDFFVKIWEKIKAF
+528 WEKIKAKLSSLWDKIKAF
-542 GKALWD
+542 AKALWD
-548 IGKKMFML
+548 IGKKIFMWL
-556 FTPFGL
+556 SPIGL
-562 IIRVGKLII
+562 IITVGKLII
-571 ENWDLIKAKLAAL
+571 ENWDLIKAKFA
-584 WGSIKAFGVKIK
+584 
-596 DFFVKIWEKIKAFG
+596 
-610 KALWDI
+610 
-616 GKKMFMLFTPFG
+616 
-628 LIIRVGKLII
+628 
-638 ENWDLIKAKLAA
+638 
-650 LWGSIKA
+650 
-657 FGVKI
+657 
-662 KDFFIKIWEKI
+662 
-673 KDFGKAL
+673 
-680 WDVGK
+680 
-685 KMFMLFTP
+685 
-693 FGLIITIGKLVIENW
+693 
-708 DLIKAKFKE
+708 E

-801 DDSGEKK
+801 NDSGEKK
-808 ATTER
+808 TTTER

-820 VVDGTHKTGLDYVP
+820 VVDGTHRTGLDYVP

-843 KGERV
+843 RGERV

-867 TSNSVNTKNS
+867 ISNSANTKNS
-877 NKSDKKVILNLTINM
+877 NKSDKKIILNLTVNM
-892 PTTKAETDW
+892 SGTKEMDW
-901 NRVGEIIVEKLE
+901 NRIGEMIVEKLE
-913 DFMLQN
+913 DLMLQN
-919 EIAKGDI
+919 EIAKGEI

>member
-32 SMNNAKNSINSA
+32 SMNNAKNSISSA
-44 FSGLKSKINSVKQSI
+44 FNGLKSKINSVKQSI
-59 ISFKNKISSTFSAL
+59 INFKNKISSTFSAL

-103 YAQQQFQNSQNKAS
+103 YAQQQFQNSREKAN
-117 SFWRILRRIA
+117 SFLGVLKRIA
-127 ATLAAGFTIKTAIE
+127 TTLAAGFTLKTAIE

-160 DMARKKLAWASRF
+160 NMARKKLAWASRF

-225 QAIEAIADARTGE
+225 QAIEAVADARTGE

-257 SKGLEIFNSKGQIND
+257 SKGLEIFNNKGQIQD

-298 FKGGLSTISGAAKSA
+298 FRGGLSTISGAAKSA

-338 VIIPFANTLV
+338 VIIPFANTLIK
-348 RLQED
+348 LQED
-353 GTFTRWAENL
+353 GTFTKWAENL
-363 SNIFGEIINVGGKV
+363 SNIFGEIITVGGKV

-388 IPLASAFTGMLVIHE
+388 IPLASAIAGLFVINK
-403 VVKGIG
+403 VIVLIG
-409 ALKNAMSFTMNSYM
+409 ALKTALSAFSFSPIM
-423 LAIGAAITIG
+423 LGIGAVIAIG

-442 IKAKLATLWGSIKA
+442 IKEKLISL
-456 FGVKIKDFFIKIWEK
+456 WEK
-471 IKSFGKALW
+471 IKGFVKVFL
-480 DLGKKM
+480 
-486 FMLFTPFGLIITI
+486 LFSGIGLII
-499 GKLVI
+499 KLGQLLVK
-504 ENWDLIKAKL
+504 NWDLIKAKL
-514 AALWG
+514 ASLW
-519 SIKAFGVKI
+519 A
-528 KDFFVKIWEKIKAF
+528 KIKAF

-548 IGKKMFML
+548 IGKKIFMWL
-556 FTPFGL
+556 SPIGL
-562 IIRVGKLII
+562 IITVGKLII
-571 ENWDLIKAKLAAL
+571 Q
-584 WGSIKAFGVKIK
+584 
-596 DFFVKIWEKIKAFG
+596 
-610 KALWDI
+610 
-616 GKKMFMLFTPFG
+616 
-628 LIIRVGKLII
+628 
-638 ENWDLIKAKLAA
+638 
-650 LWGSIKA
+650 
-657 FGVKI
+657 
-662 KDFFIKIWEKI
+662 
-673 KDFGKAL
+673 
-680 WDVGK
+680 
-685 KMFMLFTP
+685 
-693 FGLIITIGKLVIENW
+693 NW
-708 DLIKAKFKE
+708 DLIKAKFSE

-728 IGNFFVGLRDK
+728 IGNFFIGLKDK
-739 AVDIFFKLI
+739 AVDVFFKLI

-808 ATTER
+808 TTTER

-843 KGERV
+843 RGERV

-857 SSTESNEFSN
+857 SNVENNSFSDVKTL
-867 TSNSVNTKNS
+867 TSSKNS
-877 NKSDKKVILNLTINM
+877 NKSDRKVILNLTINM
-892 PTTKAETDW
+892 PTTPKVETDW
-901 NRVGEIIVEKLE
+901 NRVGEIIAEKLE

>member
-1 MLEQLTLAFK
+1 
-11 VIGDGLD
+11 
-18 SLKKIDAQIDALKN
+18 
-32 SMNNAKNSINSA
+32 
-44 FSGLKSKINSVKQSI
+44 
-59 ISFKNKISSTFSAL
+59 
-73 KAKIVAN
+73 
-80 FPAISKLRNGFIG
+80 
-93 LRRGLGNFGN
+93 
-103 YAQQQFQNSQNKAS
+103 
-117 SFWRILRRIA
+117 
-127 ATLAAGFTIKTAIE
+127 
-141 GAGNIEQYRNTLE
+141 
-154 TVLKDS
+154 
-160 DMARKKLAWASRF
+160 MARKKLAWANRF

-179 ETEEVVGGMTKLQS
+179 QTEEVVGGMTKLQS

-225 QAIEAIADARTGE
+225 QAIEAVADARTGE

-298 FKGGLSTISGAAKSA
+298 FRGGLSTISGAAKSA

-353 GTFTRWAENL
+353 GTFTKWAENI
-363 SNIFGEIINVGGKV
+363 SNVFGEIINVGGKV

-409 ALKNAMSFTMNSYM
+409 ALKNAMSFTMNPYM

-442 IKAKLATLWGSIKA
+442 
-456 FGVKIKDFFIKIWEK
+456 V
-471 IKSFGKALW
+471 
-480 DLGKKM
+480 
-486 FMLFTPFGLIITI
+486 
-499 GKLVI
+499 
-504 ENWDLIKAKL
+504 KAKL
-514 AALWG
+514 AALWE

-528 KDFFVKIWEKIKAF
+528 KDFFVKIWEQ
-542 GKALWD
+542 
-548 IGKKMFML
+548 
-556 FTPFGL
+556 
-562 IIRVGKLII
+562 
-571 ENWDLIKAKLAAL
+571 
-584 WGSIKAFGVKIK
+584 VK
-596 DFFVKIWEKIKAFG
+596 
-610 KALWDI
+610 
-616 GKKMFMLFTPFG
+616 
-628 LIIRVGKLII
+628 
-638 ENWDLIKAKLAA
+638 
-650 LWGSIKA
+650 S
-657 FGVKI
+657 
-662 KDFFIKIWEKI
+662 
-673 KDFGKAL
+673 FGKAL

-693 FGLIITIGKLVIENW
+693 FGLIITIGKLIIENW
-708 DLIKAKFKE
+708 DLIKAKFSE

-728 IGNFFVGLRDK
+728 IGNFFIGLKDK
-739 AVDIFFKLI
+739 AVDVFFKLIDKLKSLWEKVKIIFTSIFSSILNFLNDSWEKIKSKFTELKEYFYSKIQNIGNFFVGLKDKAVDVFFKLI

-767 FILDYVAKIW
+767 FILDYVAQVW

-808 ATTER
+808 TTTKR

-857 SSTESNEFSN
+857 SNIENNSFSDVKTSTNNKS
-867 TSNSVNTKNS
+867 S
-877 NKSDKKVILNLTINM
+877 NKTDKKIILNLTINM
-892 PTTKAETDW
+892 PTTPKVETDW
-901 NRVGEIIVEKLE
+901 NRVGEIIAEKLE

>member
-32 SMNNAKNSINSA
+32 SMNNAKNSISSA

-59 ISFKNKISSTFSAL
+59 INFKNKISSTFSAL
-73 KAKIVAN
+73 KVKIMAN
-80 FPAISKLRNGFIG
+80 FPVISKLRNGFIG

-127 ATLAAGFTIKTAIE
+127 TTLAAGFTIKTAIE

-160 DMARKKLAWASRF
+160 NKARKKLAWASRF

-225 QAIEAIADARTGE
+225 QAIEAVADARTGE

-313 LSTLAGVNEFG
+313 LSTLAGINEFG

-353 GTFTRWAENL
+353 GTFTKWAENI
-363 SNIFGEIINVGGKV
+363 SNVFGEIINVGGKV

-409 ALKNAMSFTMNSYM
+409 ALKNAMSFTMNPYM

-433 VLLYRNWDL
+433 VLLYR
-442 IKAKLATLWGSIKA
+442 
-456 FGVKIKDFFIKIWEK
+456 
-471 IKSFGKALW
+471 
-480 DLGKKM
+480 
-486 FMLFTPFGLIITI
+486 
-499 GKLVI
+499 
-504 ENWDLIKAKL
+504 NWDLIKAKL

-528 KDFFVKIWEKIKAF
+528 KDFFVKIWEKIK
-542 GKALWD
+542 
-548 IGKKMFML
+548 
-556 FTPFGL
+556 
-562 IIRVGKLII
+562 
-571 ENWDLIKAKLAAL
+571 
-584 WGSIKAFGVKIK
+584 S
-596 DFFVKIWEKIKAFG
+596 
-610 KALWDI
+610 
-616 GKKMFMLFTPFG
+616 
-628 LIIRVGKLII
+628 
-638 ENWDLIKAKLAA
+638 
-650 LWGSIKA
+650 
-657 FGVKI
+657 
-662 KDFFIKIWEKI
+662 
-673 KDFGKAL
+673 FGKAL

-685 KMFMLFTP
+685 KIFMLFTP
-693 FGLIITIGKLVIENW
+693 FGLIITIGKLIIENW
-708 DLIKAKFKE
+708 DLIKAKFSE

-728 IGNFFVGLRDK
+728 IGNFFIGLKDK
-739 AVDIFFKLI
+739 AVDVFFKLI

-808 ATTER
+808 TTTER

-843 KGERV
+843 RGERV

-857 SSTESNEFSN
+857 SNVENNSFSDVKTSTSS
-867 TSNSVNTKNS
+867 KNS
-877 NKSDKKVILNLTINM
+877 NKSDRKVILNLTINM
-892 PTTKAETDW
+892 PTTPKVETDW
-901 NRVGEIIVEKLE
+901 NRVGEIIAEKLE

>member
-32 SMNNAKNSINSA
+32 SMNNAKNSISSA
-44 FSGLKSKINSVKQSI
+44 FSSLKSKINSVKQSI
-59 ISFKNKISSTFSAL
+59 INFKNKISSAFSAL
-73 KAKIVAN
+73 KAKITAN
-80 FPAISKLRNGFIG
+80 FPAISKLRNGFIA

-117 SFWRILRRIA
+117 SFWGILRRIA

-225 QAIEAIADARTGE
+225 QAIEAVADARTGE

-257 SKGLEIFNSKGQIND
+257 SKGLEIFNNKGQIQD

-298 FKGGLSTISGAAKSA
+298 FKGGLSTISGSAKSA

-338 VIIPFANTLV
+338 VIIPFANLLV

-363 SNIFGEIINVGGKV
+363 SSIFGEIISWGEKIIN
-377 IDFIVKWKEVL
+377 FIVDWKEVL
-388 IPLASAFTGMLVIHE
+388 IPLASALAGLFIINK
-403 VVKGIG
+403 VVVLIG
-409 ALKNAMSFTMNSYM
+409 ALKTALTVLSFNPIM
-423 LAIGAAITIG
+423 LAIGAVIAIG

-442 IKAKLATLWGSIKA
+442 IKAKLA
-456 FGVKIKDFFIKIWEK
+456 
-471 IKSFGKALW
+471 ALW
-480 DLGKKM
+480 
-486 FMLFTPFGLIITI
+486 
-499 GKLVI
+499 
-504 ENWDLIKAKL
+504 E
-514 AALWG
+514 

-528 KDFFVKIWEKIKAF
+528 KDFFVKIWEKIKTF

-571 ENWDLIKAKLAAL
+571 ENWDLIKAKFSELA
-584 WGSIKAFGVKIK
+584 G
-596 DFFVKIWEKIKAFG
+596 
-610 KALWDI
+610 
-616 GKKMFMLFTPFG
+616 
-628 LIIRVGKLII
+628 
-638 ENWDLIKAKLAA
+638 
-650 LWGSIKA
+650 
-657 FGVKI
+657 
-662 KDFFIKIWEKI
+662 
-673 KDFGKAL
+673 
-680 WDVGK
+680 
-685 KMFMLFTP
+685 
-693 FGLIITIGKLVIENW
+693 
-708 DLIKAKFKE
+708 
-717 LGSYLYNKILD
+717 YLYNKIID
-728 IGNFFVGLRDK
+728 IGNFFIGLKDK
-739 AVDIFFKLI
+739 AVDVFFKLI

-808 ATTER
+808 TTTER

-843 KGERV
+843 RGERV

-857 SSTESNEFSN
+857 SNVENNSFSDI
-867 TSNSVNTKNS
+867 KNS
-877 NKSDKKVILNLTINM
+877 ANNKSSNKTDKKIILNLTINM
-892 PTTKAETDW
+892 PTTAKAETDW
-901 NRVGEIIVEKLE
+901 NRVGEMITEKLE
-913 DFMLQN
+913 DFLLQN

>member
-59 ISFKNKISSTFSAL
+59 INFKNKISSTFRTL

-103 YAQQQFQNSQNKAS
+103 YAQQQFQNSKEKAN
-117 SFWRILRRIA
+117 SFLGVIKRIA
-127 ATLAAGFTIKTAIE
+127 TTLAAGFTLKTAIE

-225 QAIEAIADARTGE
+225 QAIEAVADARTGE

-257 SKGLEIFNSKGQIND
+257 SKGLEIFNNKGQIQD

-298 FKGGLSTISGAAKSA
+298 FRGGLSTISGAAKSA

-348 RLQED
+348 RLQEA

-409 ALKNAMSFTMNSYM
+409 ALKNAMSFTMNPYM

-471 IKSFGKALW
+471 IKA
-480 DLGKKM
+480 
-486 FMLFTPFGLIITI
+486 
-499 GKLVI
+499 
-504 ENWDLIKAKL
+504 
-514 AALWG
+514 
-519 SIKAFGVKI
+519 
-528 KDFFVKIWEKIKAF
+528 
-542 GKALWD
+542 
-548 IGKKMFML
+548 
-556 FTPFGL
+556 
-562 IIRVGKLII
+562 
-571 ENWDLIKAKLAAL
+571 
-584 WGSIKAFGVKIK
+584 
-596 DFFVKIWEKIKAFG
+596 
-610 KALWDI
+610 
-616 GKKMFMLFTPFG
+616 
-628 LIIRVGKLII
+628 
-638 ENWDLIKAKLAA
+638 
-650 LWGSIKA
+650 
-657 FGVKI
+657 
-662 KDFFIKIWEKI
+662 
-673 KDFGKAL
+673 FGKAL

-693 FGLIITIGKLVIENW
+693 FGLIITVGKLIIENW
-708 DLIKAKFKE
+708 DLIKAKFAE
-717 LGSYLYNKILD
+717 LGSYLYNKIID
-728 IGNFFVGLRDK
+728 IGNFFIGLKDK
-739 AVDIFFKLI
+739 VVDVFFNLI

-777 ENIKGFFSNLGQKI
+777 ESIKGFFSGLGEKI

-801 DDSGEKK
+801 SDSKK
-808 ATTER
+808 KNTNS
-813 VYFEDTP
+813 P
-820 VVDGTHKTGLDYVP
+820 MIDGTHKTGLDYVP

-843 KGERV
+843 RGERV
-848 LTAEENNAY
+848 LTAEENNVY
-857 SSTESNEFSN
+857 SSAESNEFSN

-877 NKSDKKVILNLTINM
+877 NKSDKKIILNLTVNM
-892 PTTKAETDW
+892 SGTKEMDW
-901 NRVGEIIVEKLE
+901 NRIGEMIVEKLE
-913 DFMLQN
+913 DLMLQN
-919 EIAKGDI
+919 EIAKGEI

>member
-32 SMNNAKNSINSA
+32 SMNNAKNSISSA
-44 FSGLKSKINSVKQSI
+44 FNGLKSKINSVKQSI
-59 ISFKNKISSTFSAL
+59 VNFKNKISSTFSAL
-73 KAKIVAN
+73 KAKIMAN

-103 YAQQQFQNSQNKAS
+103 YAQQQFQNSKEKAN
-117 SFWRILRRIA
+117 SFLGVLKRIA
-127 ATLAAGFTIKTAIE
+127 TTLAAGFTLKTAIE

-160 DMARKKLAWASRF
+160 NMARKKLAWASRF

-225 QAIEAIADARTGE
+225 QAIEAVADARTGE

-257 SKGLEIFNSKGQIND
+257 SKGLEIFNNKGQIQD
-272 LELFNKTLFEMMDSR
+272 LELFNKTLFEMMNSR
-287 FGGAMEKQAKT
+287 FAGAMEKQAKT
-298 FKGGLSTISGAAKSA
+298 FRGGLSTISGAAKSA

-363 SNIFGEIINVGGKV
+363 SNIFGEIINIGGKV
-377 IDFIVKWKEVL
+377 INFIVKWKEVL
-388 IPLASAFTGMLVIHE
+388 IPLASAIIGLFVINKII
-403 VVKGIG
+403 VLIG
-409 ALKNAMSFTMNSYM
+409 ALKTVLAAFSFNPIM
-423 LAIGAAITIG
+423 LGIGAVIAIG

-456 FGVKIKDFFIKIWEK
+456 FGVKIKDFFVKIWEK

-480 DLGKKM
+480 DVGKKI

-499 GKLVI
+499 GKL
-504 ENWDLIKAKL
+504 
-514 AALWG
+514 
-519 SIKAFGVKI
+519 
-528 KDFFVKIWEKIKAF
+528 
-542 GKALWD
+542 
-548 IGKKMFML
+548 
-556 FTPFGL
+556 
-562 IIRVGKLII
+562 II
-571 ENWDLIKAKLAAL
+571 ENWDLIKAKF
-584 WGSIKAFGVKIK
+584 S
-596 DFFVKIWEKIKAFG
+596 
-610 KALWDI
+610 
-616 GKKMFMLFTPFG
+616 
-628 LIIRVGKLII
+628 
-638 ENWDLIKAKLAA
+638 
-650 LWGSIKA
+650 
-657 FGVKI
+657 
-662 KDFFIKIWEKI
+662 
-673 KDFGKAL
+673 
-680 WDVGK
+680 
-685 KMFMLFTP
+685 
-693 FGLIITIGKLVIENW
+693 
-708 DLIKAKFKE
+708 E

-728 IGNFFVGLRDK
+728 IGNFFIGLKDK
-739 AVDIFFKLI
+739 AVDVFFKLI

-801 DDSGEKK
+801 NDSGEKK
-808 ATTER
+808 TTTER

-820 VVDGTHKTGLDYVP
+820 VVDGTHRTGLDYVP

-843 KGERV
+843 RGERV
-848 LTAEENNAY
+848 LTAEENNTY
-857 SSTESNEFSN
+857 SNVENKSFSDVKTSTSS
-867 TSNSVNTKNS
+867 KNS
-877 NKSDKKVILNLTINM
+877 NKSDRKVILNLTINM
-892 PTTKAETDW
+892 PTTPKVETDW
-901 NRVGEIIVEKLE
+901 NRVGEIIAEKLE